1 MNHSTDITGFS
12 GMLKFD
18 EIAKSQKS
26 ASIVIPAK
34 AGIQVF
40 QFLMDA
46 GSKPAPDLI
55 RGPA

>member
-1 MNHSTDITGFS
+1 MI
-12 GMLKFD
+12 FD
-18 EIAKSQKS
+18 KIAKNQKF
-26 ASIVIPAK
+26 ASIVIAAK

-40 QFLMDA
+40 QLLMDA